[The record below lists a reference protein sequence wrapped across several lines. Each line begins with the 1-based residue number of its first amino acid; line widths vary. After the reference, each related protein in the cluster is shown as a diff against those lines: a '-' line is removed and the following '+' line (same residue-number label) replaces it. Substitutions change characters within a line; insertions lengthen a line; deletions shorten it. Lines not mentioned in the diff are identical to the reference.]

1 MHSNC
6 VNAAAPGFT
15 VRALSQSGPITS
27 AMRILM
33 TAACASILS
42 RGPQHRVLSSRT
54 EGGYLGVAS
63 RLAALHIGQ
72 VGRSWGLP
80 EQLALMV
87 SNGAY
92 VRPSLSLQIGTERLH
107 LSSIVAR
114 LHDELVDFATD
125 TIAQRTVVGAEQH
138 IALLRGLAVV
148 AVGNALRSFDNH
160 FS

>member
-1 MHSNC
+1 
-6 VNAAAPGFT
+6 
-15 VRALSQSGPITS
+15 
-27 AMRILM
+27 MRLDPE
-33 TAACASILS
+33 CA
-42 RGPQHRVLSSRT
+42 GPQHRVLSSRT
-54 EGGYLGVAS
+54 EDGYLGVAS
-63 RLAALHIGQ
+63 RFAALHIGQ

-80 EQLALMV
+80 GQLALMV

-92 VRPSLSLQIGTERLH
+92 TYDHLSLRIGTERLH

-125 TIAQRTVVGAEQH
+125 TIAQRTVVGAYQN

-160 FS
+160 FSCTV